1 MSYLTASS
9 THIPLI
15 PHQAQQQVNSP
26 KASSS
31 QGPCA
36 SGSEFARS
44 GPPSPPPLPKFL
56 CTYGVLR
63 PPSCKFLR
71 GKLPVGLICF
81 SRLPGSPGRRST
93 PTNTTDPGTW
103 GSQQCT
109 AFASYGT
116 SAAEHLQLSEPAQLF
131 GLRSIQASRF
141 AAASTPT
148 SPIVQQESPSRIPA
162 FPRTQPLCQSTHSRR
177 PSPAIASLTPRPPTR
192 ISPCQPSTKSCSL
205 MP

>member
-1 MSYLTASS
+1 MTLAVHTCSRSDTVKRPGEHFSRHSWPCLWPVILELNLRHLT
-9 THIPLI
+9 
-15 PHQAQQQVNSP
+15 AQQQANSP

-36 SGSEFARS
+36 SGSGFARS

-71 GKLPVGLICF
+71 GKLLVGLICF

-103 GSQQCT
+103 GSQQVRWMPFSPAALFRSSLSNSSRRLSSALLLLTQPQCT

-116 SAAEHLQLSEPAQLF
+116 SAAEHLQLS
-131 GLRSIQASRF
+131 
-141 AAASTPT
+141 TY
-148 SPIVQQESPSRIPA
+148 
-162 FPRTQPLCQSTHSRR
+162 RTTADL
-177 PSPAIASLTPRPPTR
+177 
-192 ISPCQPSTKSCSL
+192 
-205 MP
+205 